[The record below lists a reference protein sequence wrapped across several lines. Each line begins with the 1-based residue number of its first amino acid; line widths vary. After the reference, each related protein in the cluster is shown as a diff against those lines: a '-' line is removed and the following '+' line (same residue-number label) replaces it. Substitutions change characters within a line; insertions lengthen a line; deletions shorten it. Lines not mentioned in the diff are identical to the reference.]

1 MNFMLFCGITLVS
14 AWVCSQVFK
23 TLLNFCTTRTFKLK
37 MLVSDGDFPSTHTT
51 TSVTAVIILC
61 YELLPIVFINSS
73 TITMEVLFET
83 IKILVQVI
91 IVKIIFDAFIVI
103 RDALGI
109 RLSSHKTSNV
119 LHEVLIGSPVSDNLQ
134 EFWCELAA
142 KLDLKIGHFPHEVIG
157 GLILGIIFGVGASS
171 LRASNY
177 LLFVIDIIVFTV
189 YTIISFIVVGRK
201 RKK

>member
-1 MNFMLFCGITLVS
+1 MNFIVFCAISLVS

-51 TSVTAVIILC
+51 TSVAAVIVVC
-61 YELLPIVFINSS
+61 YELMPIALNSAS
-73 TITMEVLFET
+73 EEIR
-83 IKILVQVI
+83 IIASSVI
-91 IVKIIFDAFIVI
+91 VAVALWAAFII

-109 RLSSHKTSNV
+109 RLRVQELSKTVSR
-119 LHEVLIGSPVSDNLQ
+119 LLTDSQEVEGAPISDNLQ
-134 EFWCELAA
+134 EFWTELASGIN
-142 KLDLKIGHFPHEVIG
+142 LKVGHFPHEVIG

-171 LRASNY
+171 LRASNH
-177 LLFVIDIIVFTV
+177 LVFMIDIAVFVI